1 MSEQEFL
8 KAMKEDILDIED
20 EITLET
26 ELLDFAEWD
35 SLGVVD
41 FIAMANISCGKKIKR
56 ADVADAQTFGDLYNL
71 LK

>member
-8 KAMKEDILDIED
+8 KAMQEDILDIED

-26 ELLDFAEWD
+26 ELSDFAEWD

-56 ADVADAQTFGDLYNL
+56 TDVADAQTFGDLYNL
-71 LK
+71 IK